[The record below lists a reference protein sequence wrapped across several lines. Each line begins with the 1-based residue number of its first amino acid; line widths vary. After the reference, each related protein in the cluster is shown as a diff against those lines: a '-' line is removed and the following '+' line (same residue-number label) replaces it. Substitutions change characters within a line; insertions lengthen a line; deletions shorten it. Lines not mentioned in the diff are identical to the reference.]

1 MPEST
6 NVWNGIFKN
15 QGKVFTEPHEDMP
28 GIVAALKRIEAKTI
42 LDLGSGSG
50 RHVIYLAQNG
60 FRIFGLDNSP
70 EGINLTEK
78 WMSSEKVSANI
89 QFQNMEDLLPY
100 GDAFFDGVISV
111 QVIHHAKIETIRKI
125 IGEITRVLKRKGLL
139 FVTVPT
145 TNHHHKYKEI
155 ETNTIIPLDGPEKGL
170 LHHYFTPEEL
180 REEFKDFENISL
192 HIDSVDH
199 YCLFAAKR

>member
-1 MPEST
+1 MQEST

-50 RHVIYLAQNG
+50 RHVIYLAKNG

-70 EGINLTEK
+70 EGISLTEK
-78 WMSSEKVSANI
+78 WMSTEKVSANI

-145 TNHHHKYKEI
+145 ANHHHKYKEI
-155 ETNTIIPLDGPEKGL
+155 ETNTIIHLDGPEKGL

-199 YCLFAAKR
+199 YCLFATKR